1 MQRKPEQSICTV
13 LPLLQTALKRV
24 ALVACTVPH
33 CRPLLMPWARLAADA
48 VDMAGLAGPASPPA
62 PAPAPAGAAATPACS
77 AAAGSLANGRV
88 TADPCAELP
97 ELGLPATTTPCAF
110 SPCNGWPR
118 SS

>member
-62 PAPAPAGAAATPACS
+62 PAPA
-77 AAAGSLANGRV
+77 
-88 TADPCAELP
+88 
-97 ELGLPATTTPCAF
+97 
-110 SPCNGWPR
+110 
-118 SS
+118 